1 MQCGGEEKKNV
12 EKQHELVLESKFLQ
26 FWELLKRMSFAKLHG
41 QDKGPLH
48 WMLDA
53 QYMSFLL

>member
-1 MQCGGEEKKNV
+1 MQCGGEKKKNV

-26 FWELLKRMSFAKLHG
+26 FWELLKQMSFAKLHG
-41 QDKGPLH
+41 QDEGPLH